1 MSTIPELE
9 AQLQTHLT
17 TNIGRNAPMESSSA
31 YDFQRETRR
40 LQKLIA
46 AAKEREQRDKA
57 VAATAAIRIKTDKN
71 LGAVERDVAR
81 FADLPVPA
89 RPTGPRKTLPFGTEG
104 NGGKRKRNQK
114 NRRKTRKTRKT
125 SRR

>member
-17 TNIGRNAPMESSSA
+17 TNNGRNAPPSSSSYMTFLA
-31 YDFQRETRR
+31 EVHR
-40 LQKLIA
+40 LKNLIA

-57 VAATAAIRIKTDKN
+57 VATTAALRISTGRE
-71 LGAVERDVAR
+71 LGPAERAVSEYAG
-81 FADLPVPA
+81 LPVPP
-89 RPTGPRKTLPFGTEG
+89 RPTGPIKTLFGTG
-104 NGGKRKRNQK
+104 RRRKRNHK
-114 NRRKTRKTRKT
+114 RKTRKTRKT